1 MTLDRPKSDAE
12 LLRMYEAQQA
22 RGRVNGVVLGPGS
35 PLRADPAPRRERHP
49 RSPGEPSEHEIQ
61 VAFFA
66 NVHDAKEQLRRPALA
81 MVFAVPNGGQR
92 APRTAGRLKAEGVRR
107 GVPDVWCPVP
117 RDRYC
122 GLVIEFKRP
131 GAATTPEQADW
142 LAALSRVGWNTQLH
156 TIATEAFGDLCEYL
170 DLPPRTSP

>member
-1 MTLDRPKSDAE
+1 MSLDAPKSDAE
-12 LLRMYEAQQA
+12 LLRLHEQRT
-22 RGRVNGVVLGPGS
+22 RGATKNGVALGPGS
-35 PLRADPAPRRERHP
+35 PLRPDPRPRERHH
-49 RSPGEPSEHEIQ
+49 RSPSQPDEHEIQ

-66 NVHDAKEQLRRPALA
+66 NIDDEGEQKRRPALA
-81 MVFAVPNGGQR
+81 FVFAVPNGGKR
-92 APRTAGRLKAEGVRR
+92 APAVAAKLKAEGVRR

-142 LAALSRVGWNTQLH
+142 LAALARVGWCTQLH
-156 TIATEAFGDLCEYL
+156 TIPTEAFRELCDYL